1 MGEFSSVIQCDQCSP
16 SAERMS
22 ESGVRAPLPFLMP
35 WGMGFSL
42 HIMTKA
48 SSMKRIPCGKFLF
61 YRVRRYDIR
70 GKKHLETIEKYYLS
84 DLSFRYALLGSRNM
98 DYGRTYKNMVTI
110 ELMRR
115 GYEIFVYA

>member
-1 MGEFSSVIQCDQCSP
+1 MDSQNPVAEFISVACKKHSMP
-16 SAERMS
+16 FFV
-22 ESGVRAPLPFLMP
+22 ESHSKGLLYEKDTLRHV
-35 WGMGFSL
+35 
-42 HIMTKA
+42 
-48 SSMKRIPCGKFLF
+48 F

-84 DLSFRYALLGSRNM
+84 DLSFRYALLGSGNI

>member
-1 MGEFSSVIQCDQCSP
+1 
-16 SAERMS
+16 
-22 ESGVRAPLPFLMP
+22 
-35 WGMGFSL
+35 
-42 HIMTKA
+42 
-48 SSMKRIPCGKFLF
+48 MKKIPCGTFLF
-61 YRVRRYDIR
+61 YRFPRY
-70 GKKHLETIEKYYLS
+70 KKKKKKYLETIEKYYLS

>member
-1 MGEFSSVIQCDQCSP
+1 M
-16 SAERMS
+16 A
-22 ESGVRAPLPFLMP
+22 
-35 WGMGFSL
+35 
-42 HIMTKA
+42 KA
-48 SSMKRIPCGKFLF
+48 SSMKRIPCGAFLF

-70 GKKHLETIEKYYLS
+70 GKKYLETIEKYYLS

>member
-1 MGEFSSVIQCDQCSP
+1 
-16 SAERMS
+16 
-22 ESGVRAPLPFLMP
+22 
-35 WGMGFSL
+35 
-42 HIMTKA
+42 
-48 SSMKRIPCGKFLF
+48 MKRIPGGTLLF
-61 YRVRRYDIR
+61 YLCRRYDMR
-70 GKKHLETIEKYYLS
+70 RKKYLERIEKYYLS

>member
-1 MGEFSSVIQCDQCSP
+1 MDSQNPVAEFISVACKSIRCHF
-16 SAERMS
+16 
-22 ESGVRAPLPFLMP
+22 PLHL
-35 WGMGFSL
+35 
-42 HIMTKA
+42 IAKA
-48 SSMKRIPCGKFLF
+48 SSMKRIPCGEFLF

-70 GKKHLETIEKYYLS
+70 GKKYLETIEKYYLI
-84 DLSFRYALLGSRNM
+84 DLSFRYALLGSKNM